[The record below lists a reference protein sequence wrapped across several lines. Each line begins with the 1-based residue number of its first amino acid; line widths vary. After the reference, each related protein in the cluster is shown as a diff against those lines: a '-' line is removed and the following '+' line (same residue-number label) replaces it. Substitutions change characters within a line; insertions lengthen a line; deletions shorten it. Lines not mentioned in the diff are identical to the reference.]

1 VIHISG
7 GGQESTLGEGDG
19 VFISGAKVGNQIV
32 LENVGGGRG
41 ELVLFEMDG

>member
-1 VIHISG
+1 
-7 GGQESTLGEGDG
+7 